1 MFTLVSDREAM
12 KYLVIVFVF
21 ILTLSMVL
29 AIINLVLAINNRIES
44 RKMDLERYE
53 RRRKERW
60 KDR

>member
-21 ILTLSMVL
+21 ILALSMVL